1 MLIRFDPWRQSR
13 ASGIN
18 QQQQFLKNEITLKF
32 DPIQRTCR
40 LEGGKVANEMMADA
54 RRRTLPNKSNWNDI
68 SIEC

>member
-1 MLIRFDPWRQSR
+1 MATI
-13 ASGIN
+13 SGQRYKSATAI
-18 QQQQFLKNEITLKF
+18 FFYEITLKF